1 MLLLEHDILSI
12 NARNHRFLALIVIC
26 HPSNEGWHINK
37 FNITC
42 HYQEMSSN
50 PIPDALYT
58 KFIEK
63 FNTFVRSHTY
73 DEVSDLLNSIVDECV
88 NNIGKV
94 PEDKANNQA
103 RILRST
109 VFVEEAKKG
118 LIKGWVDTI
127 RNENDEDKKAT
138 LKKLVRYNLINI
150 YSLNAKLTKLL
161 KPVNASP
168 TVSLPNSNSLP
179 SNTIMEPL
187 PAKNPLSLYNTY
199 APRKNLL
206 RSGGTRKHK
215 KRSKKTRR
223 GKRRSH

>member
-1 MLLLEHDILSI
+1 
-12 NARNHRFLALIVIC
+12 
-26 HPSNEGWHINK
+26 
-37 FNITC
+37 
-42 HYQEMSSN
+42 MSSN

-63 FNTFVRSHTY
+63 FNTFVTSHTY
-73 DEVSDLLNSIVDECV
+73 DEVSDLLNSIVDDCV

-118 LIKGWVDTI
+118 LIRGWVDTI
-127 RNENDEDKKAT
+127 RNGNDEDKKAT

-150 YSLNAKLTKLL
+150 LLLNAKLTKLLKL

-187 PAKNPLSLYNTY
+187 PAKNHLSLYNTY
-199 APRKNLL
+199 APRKKPL

-215 KRSKKTRR
+215 KRSKKTQR
-223 GKRRSH
+223 GKRRVH